1 MSNYRVGETADLF
14 DPTTGAWVGV
24 LDRNGKEQEVAT
36 PAAVAAAL
44 YYMGRRFRYLNV
56 ATKCRGPNNLNNTYT
71 QGRSRIGLTITR
83 PQKAGQWVMEFPNF
97 YSGAL
102 TGEAGPGAAATINAA
117 FEYPR
122 GTLNQLT
129 FGGSVT
135 GTIPNNGR
143 LQCDPINVDIPVGG
157 VRVRVETFIQCSGGI
172 VSAYG
177 AQGQLDTTTTGDN
190 MQLATSGLTNTTM
203 TLNQAITNTVG
214 AQGYGPCA
222 VLGWTDTVSVFANGD
237 SLTRGTGDSGY
248 AQASYLGE
256 EDPDGQVGL
265 VERSLGRQCAYIQCG
280 TGGET
285 AQAFAAGAASYSANR
300 VALARYCSHHLIGYS
315 HNDLNAGRTS
325 AQLIADIGTIVDL
338 IGLPAFAW
346 TAVPVYPT
354 STDGFTTY
362 SGQTAAANNV
372 QRVAYNSA
380 LRYGQVGKLAGA
392 FDVARFV
399 EAGKD
404 SGIWKTAPNARIVTD
419 GTATSGSKTIGSAS
433 AAFTPDDLGKLL
445 YVGGAGA
452 AGGNLTQYITKIN
465 SATSVDVNNNAGTTV
480 ASGATIRIGYNQY
493 TMDGVHPY
501 TTGVQAVVD
510 SRVIDVRRMQ
520 AA

>member
-1 MSNYRVGETADLF
+1 MSISKTLIETPFSLRTSA
-14 DPTTGAWVGV
+14 GS
-24 LDRNGKEQEVAT
+24 
-36 PAAVAAAL
+36 AAVAAAL

-97 YSGAL
+97 YSAAL

-237 SLTRGTGDSGY
+237 SLTRGTGDNGY

-285 AQAFAAGAASYSANR
+285 AQAFAAGSASYYANR
-300 VALARYCSHHLIGYS
+300 IALAQYCSHHLIGYS
-315 HNDLNAGRTS
+315 HNDLNGGRTS

-346 TAVPVYPT
+346 TAVPVYPA

-399 EAGKD
+399 EAARD
-404 SGIWKTAPNARIVTD
+404 SGLWKTAPNARVLTD

-433 AAFTPDDLGKLL
+433 ASFTPADLGSIL
-445 YVGGAGA
+445 YFGGAGA
-452 AGGNLTQYITKIN
+452 AGGNLVQFITKIN
-465 SATSVDVNNNAGTTV
+465 SSTSVDVFSPAGTTV
-480 ASGATIRIGYNQY
+480 ASGGTVRIGYNQF
-493 TMDGVHPY
+493 TTDGIHPY
-501 TTGVQAVVD
+501 TIGIQAVVD
-510 SRVIDVRRMQ
+510 SRIIDVRRMQ